1 MKMINKSKQKHI
13 RKIWKII
20 FAISLALNISIIGA
34 IRGLTFKHKT
44 NVFKDISNLR
54 DQQIGSFYIRA
65 LNQNQKHELRR
76 TLRKLINDNET
87 RRAIIEASRQ
97 ETINTLRRTE
107 FEEDTFRV
115 IVKAHADKSFQL
127 LELAQENLI
136 YLINSMSLEERLNYA
151 DRIAKYNK
159 R

>member
-1 MKMINKSKQKHI
+1 MTNKSKQKHI

-20 FAISLALNISIIGA
+20 FAISLALNISIIAA
-34 IRGLTFKHKT
+34 IGGLTFRHKT
-44 NVFKDISNLR
+44 NVFNDISNLR

-65 LNQNQKHELRR
+65 LNQNQNHELRR
-76 TLRKLINDNET
+76 TLRKLINDNKT

-97 ETINTLRRTE
+97 ETINILRRTE

-115 IVKAHADKSFQL
+115 IIKAHADKSFQL

-159 R
+159 RE

>member
-1 MKMINKSKQKHI
+1 MTNKSKQKHI

-20 FAISLALNISIIGA
+20 FAISLALNISIIAA
-34 IRGLTFKHKT
+34 IGGLTFRHKT

-76 TLRKLINDNET
+76 TLRKLINDNKT

-97 ETINTLRRTE
+97 ETINILRRTE

-115 IVKAHADKSFQL
+115 IIKAHADKSFQL

-159 R
+159 RE

>member
-1 MKMINKSKQKHI
+1 MINKSKQKHI

-34 IRGLTFKHKT
+34 IGGLTFKQKT

>member
-34 IRGLTFKHKT
+34 IGGLTFKHKT

-136 YLINSMSLEERLNYA
+136 YLINSMSLEERLKYA